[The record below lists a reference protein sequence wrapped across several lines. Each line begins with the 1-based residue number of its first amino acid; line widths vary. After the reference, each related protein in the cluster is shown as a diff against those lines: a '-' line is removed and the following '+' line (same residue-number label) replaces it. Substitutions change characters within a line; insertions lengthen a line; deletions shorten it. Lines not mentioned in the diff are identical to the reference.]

1 MEGRWLRWGIMTKR
15 VQMDGWLNERMELHA
30 LGSGENATLAGTSH
44 LSLMRRLME
53 VKFQQESHS

>member
-1 MEGRWLRWGIMTKR
+1 MTKR

-30 LGSGENATLAGTSH
+30 LGSGENATLADTSH